1 MNESILTLSDSELR
15 DLATSLRAG
24 RITTPFSAIALQRII
39 SPRHATAVAQELEAL
54 RAEGT
59 DVRSIAVM
67 LELLAKDRRNRPKA
81 DDIIDL
87 VTTGPE
93 ACGVTNRDTSVVV
106 RELFASAK
114 STVLIAGY
122 AVYQGQQVFAALAE
136 RMDECSTLGVRVFL
150 DIQRPRGDTSATNDI
165 VRKFANRFVKSQWP
179 SGSRLP
185 ETFYYPPSLELDNAK
200 KSSLHAKCVVVDGE
214 AAFVS
219 SANFTEAAQ
228 ERNVEIGVLVRSPL
242 LADRITR
249 HFDAML
255 EESLLAPLIFPTSW

>member
-1 MNESILTLSDSELR
+1 MTESVLNLSDSEIR

-24 RITTPFSAIALQRII
+24 RVATPFSAIALQRII
-39 SPRHATAVAQELEAL
+39 SPRHATVVAQELEAL

-67 LELLAKDRRNRPKA
+67 LELLAKDRRNRPKV
-81 DDIIDL
+81 DDLIDL

-93 ACGVTNRDTSVVV
+93 ACGVTNRDTSAVV

-114 STVLIAGY
+114 ATVLIAVY
-122 AVYQGQQVFAALAE
+122 AVYRGQQVFAALAE

-150 DIQRPRGDTSATNDI
+150 DIQRPRGDTSAANDI
-165 VRKFANRFVKSQWP
+165 VQKFADRFVKSQWP
-179 SGSRLP
+179 PGSRLP
-185 ETFYYPPSLELDNAK
+185 ETFYYPRSLESDSAK

-228 ERNVEIGVLVRSPL
+228 ERNVEVGVLVRSPL

-255 EESLLAPLIFPTSW
+255 EQGLMTPLIFPTSR

>member
-1 MNESILTLSDSELR
+1 MT
-15 DLATSLRAG
+15 
-24 RITTPFSAIALQRII
+24 
-39 SPRHATAVAQELEAL
+39 
-54 RAEGT
+54 
-59 DVRSIAVM
+59 SIAFM
-67 LELLAKDRRNRPKA
+67 LELLAKDRRNRPKVE
-81 DDIIDL
+81 DVIDL

-93 ACGVTNRDTSVVV
+93 ASGVTNRDTSVVV
-106 RELFASAK
+106 RELFAGAK

-150 DIQRPRGDTSATNDI
+150 DIQRRRGDTSATNDI
-165 VRKFANRFVKSQWP
+165 VRQFADRFVKSQWP
-179 SGSRLP
+179 LGSRLP
-185 ETFYYPPSLELDNAK
+185 ETFYYPPSLELDSAK

-214 AAFVS
+214 VVFVS

-228 ERNVEIGVLVRSPL
+228 ERNVEVGVLVRSAL

-255 EESLLAPLIFPTSW
+255 EESLMTPLVFPTLQ